1 MGKYEQNWQ
10 YFPLYVKMDGVHIVL
25 FGAGVIAARR
35 AQALAKTNC
44 RLTVIAPEC
53 GEEMRKLLDVYG
65 DRVTYVEDVYRNG
78 CLMEENMD
86 VVIAATN
93 DPAVNEAIYR
103 ECRHREI
110 LVNVASD
117 HTLCSFY
124 FPATVETEDG
134 LLLAIASGQ
143 ATDETH
149 QKVKEMREKLEREL
163 GAKTL

>member
-1 MGKYEQNWQ
+1 MESNKWN

-65 DRVTYVEDVYRNG
+65 DRMTYVEDVYRNG

>member
-10 YFPLYVKMDGVHIVL
+10 YFPVYVKMDGVHIVL

-65 DRVTYVEDVYRNG
+65 DRMTYVEDVYRNG

>member
-1 MGKYEQNWQ
+1 MESNKWN

-65 DRVTYVEDVYRNG
+65 VRMTYVEDVYRNG

>member
-10 YFPLYVKMDGVHIVL
+10 YFPVYVKMDGVHIVL

-35 AQALAKTNC
+35 AQALAKTTC

-65 DRVTYVEDVYRNG
+65 DRMTYVEDVYRNG

>member
-65 DRVTYVEDVYRNG
+65 DRMTYVEDVYRNG